1 MAKNRTRREKNVKR
15 KKRKNKMLIE
25 IDKIK
30 SSPFQPRLEFNL
42 NRLKEAISKDGI
54 LIPLIVRKVDTH
66 YELID
71 GERRWRIAKELGFK
85 TVPCDVVEA
94 TDGRADDLIWE
105 LNEDRKSYEPKE
117 RAFRY
122 RRFREQGMTYKA
134 IAEKHHETPPIVRAY
149 LGIFELPLK
158 YQDLVW
164 KKKIGI
170 GIIQELLPLLNGKME
185 GSTFHQITE
194 ILDRTLTDEHF
205 GLMEV
210 RKELKKRN
218 GKLREAGENLVQII
232 EPEIQIETPEDYEK
246 AAQVLKQEAKKRREA
261 TLTEKEKREIRAEE
275 ERKSEDRKLNEQQR
289 REEKK
294 SKEEARIRKKAK
306 EIRYE
311 ELIQDPEFLRQANE
325 KIKAEEKKSILEQH
339 KKEIQIHINKELNNR
354 PKIYNCDYR
363 DFLDRIENNS
373 QDLLITDPPYSTDI
387 EDIEEF
393 ANDWVIKALDKIKPT
408 GRAFICIGA
417 YPKELKAYLDV
428 LSSQNKFILDNP
440 LIWTYRNTLGQVP
453 KMKYNLNYQVILHLY
468 SERSREL
475 DTKIINE
482 MFSVQDVNAPDGR
495 QGDRYHTWQKPIEL
509 ARRLITHTTQ
519 EGDRIF
525 DCFVGTG
532 TFMLMGAKLGRKVM
546 GCDNSKDI
554 LKIAEERGCEII

>member
-1 MAKNRTRREKNVKR
+1 
-15 KKRKNKMLIE
+15 MLIE

-30 SSPFQPRLEFNL
+30 LSPFQPRLELNL
-42 NRLKEAISKDGI
+42 DDLKESITKNGI
-54 LIPLIVRKVDTH
+54 VDPLIIRKIDGYH
-66 YELID
+66 ELID
-71 GERRWRIAKELGFK
+71 GERRWRIAKDLGYE
-85 TVPCDVVEA
+85 TVPCNVIE
-94 TDGRADDLIWE
+94 ADDKKADELVWS
-105 LNEDRKSYEPKE
+105 LNEDRKPYTPKE
-117 RAFRY
+117 KAYYFKKHWEEGMNLWEISKAYNISY
-122 RRFREQGMTYKA
+122 R
-134 IAEKHHETPPIVRAY
+134 PILSY
-149 LGIFELPLK
+149 FNIFKLPQK
-158 YQDLVW
+158 YQDLIWSKHIEV
-164 KKKIGI
+164 
-170 GIIQELLPLLNGKME
+170 GIIQEME
-185 GSTFHQITE
+185 ALFNRNCSSYSQIIE
-194 ILDRTLTDEHF
+194 ILDRVIAEKDF
-205 GLMEV
+205 RRMGV
-210 RKELKKRN
+210 RKLLKEKR
-218 GKLREAGENLVQII
+218 GKIIESGKKLVQTI
-232 EPEIQIETPEDYEK
+232 EPEITIETPEEYEK
-246 AAQVLKQEAKKRREA
+246 AAQVLKQEAKKKREA
-261 TLTEKEKREIRAEE
+261 TLTEEEKRETKAREE
-275 ERKSEDRKLNEQQR
+275 KGSEEKKLKEQQR

-339 KKEIQIHINKELNNR
+339 EKEIQIHINKELNNR
-354 PKIYNCDYR
+354 PKIYICDYR

-373 QDLLITDPPYSTDI
+373 QDLLITDPPYSTDV
-387 EDIEEF
+387 EDIEGF
-393 ANDWVIKALDKIKPT
+393 ANDWVIKALDKIKT
-408 GRAFICIGA
+408 KGRAFIFIGA

-468 SERSREL
+468 SEQSREL
-475 DTKIINE
+475 NTKIINE

-525 DCFVGTG
+525 DCFAGTG
-532 TFMLMGAKLGRKVM
+532 TFMLMGAKLGRKVI

>member
-1 MAKNRTRREKNVKR
+1 
-15 KKRKNKMLIE
+15 MLIE

-30 SSPFQPRLEFNL
+30 PSPFQPRLEFNL
-42 NRLKEAISKDGI
+42 NRLKEAISKEGI
-54 LIPLIVRKVDTH
+54 LISLIVRQVNTH

-71 GERRWRIAKELGFK
+71 GERRWRIAKELSFK

-94 TDGRADDLIWE
+94 TDERADDLIWE

-122 RRFREQGMTYKA
+122 RRFREQGITLRV
-134 IAEKHHETPPIVRAY
+134 IAEKHRENKDTIRAY

-164 KKKIGI
+164 DKKIGV
-170 GIIQELLPLLNGKME
+170 GIIYELLPLLNGKID
-185 GSTFHQITE
+185 GTRHQVTE

-218 GKLREAGENLVQII
+218 GKLREAGEKLVQII
-232 EPEIQIETPEDYEK
+232 EPKIKIETPEDYEK
-246 AAQVLKQEAKKRREA
+246 AAQVLKQEAKKKREA
-261 TLTEKEKREIRAEE
+261 ALTEKEKREIRATE
-275 ERKSEDRKLNEQQR
+275 ERKSEERKLKEQQR

-294 SKEEARIRKKAK
+294 IKEEARIKKKAR
-306 EIRYE
+306 EIRKE
-311 ELIQDPEFLRQANE
+311 ELIQDPEFLRQAYE
-325 KIKAEEKKSILEQH
+325 KMKSEEKESILEQH
-339 KKEIQIHINKELNNR
+339 EKEIQIQIKKEINNG
-354 PKIYNCDYR
+354 PKIYHCDYG

-387 EDIEEF
+387 EDIEKF
-393 ANDWVIKALDKIKPT
+393 ANDWVIKALDKVKPT

-417 YPKELKAYLDV
+417 YPKELKAYLDI
-428 LSSQNKFILDNP
+428 LLSQNKFILDNP
-440 LIWTYRNTLGQVP
+440 LIWAYRNTLGQTP

-482 MFSVQDVNAPDGR
+482 MFSVQDINAPDGR
-495 QGDRYHTWQKPIEL
+495 QGDRYHAWQKPIEL

-519 EGDRIF
+519 EGDKIF
-525 DCFVGTG
+525 DCFAGTG
-532 TFMLMGAKLGRKVM
+532 TFILMGAKLGREVI

-554 LKIAEERGCEII
+554 LKIAEVRGCEII